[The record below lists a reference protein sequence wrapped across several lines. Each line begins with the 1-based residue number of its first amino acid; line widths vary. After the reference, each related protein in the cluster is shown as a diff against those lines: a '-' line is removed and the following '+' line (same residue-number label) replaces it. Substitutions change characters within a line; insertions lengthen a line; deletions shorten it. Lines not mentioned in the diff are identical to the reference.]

1 MTYLEIFW
9 SFFRIGLF
17 SFGGGYAMVTMIR
30 HETVVLHHWISAT
43 EFVDLI
49 AISEM
54 TPGPIGIN
62 SATFIGY
69 QVAGV
74 LGSLVATVAV
84 VLPSLLIVSILAYA
98 FVRFRSNAVVARV
111 LQMLR
116 PVVISLI
123 VAAAIV
129 VLPPAITSPST
140 AIIGLVCLV
149 LLQFTRSS
157 PLLVLV
163 GAGLA
168 GVIFLR

>member
-30 HETVVLHHWISAT
+30 HETVVLHNWISAT

-74 LGSLVATVAV
+74 PGSLIATVAV
-84 VLPSLLIVSILAYA
+84 VLPSLLIVSILTYA
-98 FVRFRSNAVVARV
+98 FVRLQSNAVMARV
-111 LQMLR
+111 LQVLR

-129 VLPPAITSPST
+129 VLPSAITGPGT
-140 AIIGLVCLV
+140 AVIGVVCLG
-149 LLQFTRSS
+149 LLHFTRVS
-157 PLLVLV
+157 PLLVLA
-163 GAGLA
+163 GAGVA

>member
-1 MTYLEIFW
+1 MAYLEIFW

-30 HETVVLHHWISAT
+30 QETVVLHNWISAT

-74 LGSLVATVAV
+74 LGSLVATVLVTAAC
-84 VLPSLLIVSILAYA
+84 L
-98 FVRFRSNAVVARV
+98 
-111 LQMLR
+111 
-116 PVVISLI
+116 
-123 VAAAIV
+123 VAA
-129 VLPPAITSPST
+129 VLRFERREI
-140 AIIGLVCLV
+140 
-149 LLQFTRSS
+149 
-157 PLLVLV
+157 
-163 GAGLA
+163 
-168 GVIFLR
+168 